1 MQETVLELKNYSVSF
16 DTPDGEVQAVR
27 NVDLSVKKGEILCI
41 VGESGCGKTVM
52 CRSVMK
58 LLPPNAR
65 VKNGEIRLCGENI
78 TDYKRKKMEKLCG
91 SKVSMVFQDPMLT
104 LNPTIPVGKQITEA
118 IIKNQKV
125 SRGDAE
131 KKAIEMLKLVGISD
145 EEQRY
150 GLQPHFFSGGMRQ
163 RCVLAIALA
172 CNPQILFADEAT
184 TALDVTVEAKILD
197 LLLEIR
203 EKTGVSIVFVSHDLG
218 AVARIADRV
227 AVMYAGKIVEIGT
240 AEEVYYDPRH
250 PYTWGLLS
258 SLPFFT
264 NEKGVLNP
272 IPGMPPSLLNPP
284 QGDAFAVRNSQAL
297 AIDYEKEPPMF
308 KVSETHYAATW
319 LLDERAPKVEKP
331 SFLKKRQQEPCVYVQ
346 DNRAWEK
353 ATPDLKRK
361 DYAQKEILIEAK
373 NLKQYFRVRSDYT
386 IRAVDDVSFGIRE
399 GEIMALVGETGCGKS
414 TTARTLAGI
423 YHPTGGEL
431 FYRGE
436 KLSDKKSP
444 FGLRQTGDND
454 IRKRMQG
461 EIQMIFQDSGSS
473 LNQKMKVRDI
483 IEEPMRVQKIRP
495 LRGSYEEEARFQM
508 KYVGLDPEYLKKY
521 PGELSGGQRQRVAFA
536 RALAPNPQVLLL
548 DEPFAAID
556 AKVRTELRTWLKEM
570 VTKLGITSIFVT
582 HDQDEAVEVADEI
595 IITNH
600 GRIEQMG
607 TPMEI
612 YKAPDTP
619 FVAQFIGRS
628 SVVNEYDRLCGFD
641 RIEGADRAVL
651 RPEFVKLS
659 RSEPERFISAT
670 EEGFVKDIVFRGN
683 HLDIVVDID
692 GIEIVAERSLEKDP
706 LEIGQKVYVL
716 IYRLY
721 IFDEH
726 QTYLVE
732 NQEMQ
737 TDDVFY
743 I

>member
-16 DTPDGEVQAVR
+16 ATPDGEIQAVR
-27 NVDLSVKKGEILCI
+27 NVDLTVKKGEILCI

-58 LLPPNAR
+58 LLPPNAH
-65 VKNGEIRLCGENI
+65 VKSGEISLCGENI
-78 TDYKRKKMEKLCG
+78 TAYKRKKMEKLCG

-145 EEQRY
+145 AEQRY

-331 SFLKKRQQEPCVYVQ
+331 LFLKKRQQEPCACVQ

-361 DYAQKEILIEAK
+361 DSEQKEILIEAK
-373 NLKQYFRVRSDYT
+373 NLKQYFRVRLDYT

-444 FGLRQTGDND
+444 FGLRRTGDND

-461 EIQMIFQDSGSS
+461 EIQMIFQDSGAA
-473 LNQKMKVRDI
+473 LNPRMNIRQIML
-483 IEEPMRVQKIRP
+483 EPIKISRRIRNRE
-495 LRGSYEEEARFQM
+495 LLENKLQEILKET
-508 KYVGLDPEYLKKY
+508 GLDESILSKR
-521 PGELSGGQRQRVAFA
+521 PGELSGGQRQRVA
-536 RALAPNPQVLLL
+536 
-548 DEPFAAID
+548 
-556 AKVRTELRTWLKEM
+556 
-570 VTKLGITSIFVT
+570 
-582 HDQDEAVEVADEI
+582 
-595 IITNH
+595 
-600 GRIEQMG
+600 
-607 TPMEI
+607 
-612 YKAPDTP
+612 
-619 FVAQFIGRS
+619 IGRS
-628 SVVNEYDRLCGFD
+628 LLMEPRL
-641 RIEGADRAVL
+641 IIADEPIASLDISIQAQIVML
-651 RPEFVKLS
+651 FKKLQKEKKFS
-659 RSEPERFISAT
+659 FLFIAHDLSMVRFLSDTVGVMKNGKLVEMAPT
-670 EEGFVKDIVFRGN
+670 EELFGN
-683 HLDIVVDID
+683 PCHPYT
-692 GIEIVAERSLEKDP
+692 RSLLSAIHVPDP
-706 LEIGQKVYVL
+706 VSERGHALIEYNEIQSQEENWLEISPGHRVRGEVYNGAEC
-716 IYRLY
+716 YS
-721 IFDEH
+721 
-726 QTYLVE
+726 
-732 NQEMQ
+732 
-737 TDDVFY
+737 
-743 I
+743 